1 MKTIMNT
8 MGKTVAAA
16 LIGAGLAIASP
27 SARADENLEWASG
40 SPGGS
45 WFTIVTGLA
54 NIVMEKNPDINIRI
68 VPGGGR
74 DNPTFIENGISQMA
88 MGIDFL
94 AAAAMKGEAPYEK
107 PYETLRSLGGTWAPA
122 EFHVIVPVEDTRP
135 LNEILSDPKLRIGT
149 SPKATSEELTLQ
161 RALEFYDSSADKISA
176 GGGTVINGTY
186 TQLISAFQDGQID
199 VLWGAGSY
207 PTGIALEVET
217 GRRKARLVA
226 FPEDLM
232 DHFQTTFGYGKG
244 EIPAGSYEMLQP
256 DGAAVPVTTLEA
268 LIMMS
273 STVSEETGY
282 RITKTL
288 LENQDKFG
296 NIYKVLGK
304 YNPEKAWQ
312 NQPIPLHPGAEKAYK
327 ELGYMK

>member
-1 MKTIMNT
+1 
-8 MGKTVAAA
+8 MGKTFAVA
-16 LIGAGLAIASP
+16 LVGLGIATS
-27 SARADENLEWASG
+27 SFQANASENLEWASG

-54 NIVMEKNPDINIRI
+54 NIVMEGNPDLNIRI

-74 DNPTFIENGISQMA
+74 DNPTFIESGISQIG

-94 AAAAMKGEAPYEK
+94 AAAALKGQPPYDK
-107 PYETLRSLGGTWAPA
+107 PHETLRSLGGTWAPA
-122 EFHVIVPVEDTRP
+122 EFHVIVPLEEDRP
-135 LNEILSDPKLRIGT
+135 LAEILADPKIRIGT

-161 RALEFYDSSADKISA
+161 RALEFYDNSSEKIAS

-199 VLWGAGSY
+199 ILWGAGSY

-217 GRRKARLVA
+217 GRRKAKLVA
-226 FPEDLM
+226 FQDDLM
-232 DHFQTTFGYGKG
+232 DYFQTTYGYGKG
-244 EIPAGSYEMLQP
+244 EIPANSYQTLQL
-256 DGAAVPVTTLEA
+256 DDAAVPVTTLEA
-268 LIMMS
+268 LIIMS
-273 STVSEETGY
+273 SSVSEDTAY

-296 NIYKVLGK
+296 NIYNVLGK

-312 NQPIPLHPGAEKAYK
+312 NQPIPLHPGAEKAYR